1 MQSAEAVI
9 SLASA
14 RAGEEAATE
23 CVTSFVRRTA
33 PDGRAALASFVRPGS
48 ACRYK
53 RPSRPPGATMLANQ
67 LSAGTPCRTA
77 AGSRAAAAASRRA
90 FRAAA
95 PLSRVQSRRVSCA
108 ALPRTV
114 AAASFSVT
122 PPARDLHLSSLTAVT
137 PLDGCGAVHQ
147 RTALGPA
154 FCRSRRLGSC
164 QRAALT
170 SRRCA
175 ASVATP
181 TRWRACATCSAST
194 R

>member
-9 SLASA
+9 SLACA

-23 CVTSFVRRTA
+23 CVTSFVRPGRT
-33 PDGRAALASFVRPGS
+33 RCSEFCSASRS
-48 ACRYK
+48 RYK
-53 RPSRPPGATMLANQ
+53 RPSRSPRATMLANQ

-77 AGSRAAAAASRRA
+77 AGSRTAAAASRRA

-95 PLSRVQSRRVSCA
+95 PLSRVHSRRTSCA

-181 TRWRACATCSAST
+181 TRWQACVTYSAST